1 MKVDLTEGLLT
12 AVMSTFYM
20 DIGQKPS
27 NYVLKFDGQIVY
39 DQGKIKLFANQGG
52 PKSFML
58 AQLSNMFRQG
68 EYWHK
73 YRDNLKARNNGREFD
88 WSASIA
94 IMPQYGLTSRFT
106 TKEFK
111 KYIKEL
117 RDELLEKK
125 IFEIVLLN
133 L

>member
-1 MKVDLTEGLLT
+1 MKVDLTEGLLK

-20 DIGQKPS
+20 DTGHRTP
-27 NYVLKFDGQIVY
+27 NYVIKFDEEVVY
-39 DQGKIKLFANQGG
+39 KEGKIKLFANQGTA
-52 PKSFML
+52 KSFML
-58 AQLSNMFRQG
+58 FHLENMFKQG

-111 KYIKEL
+111 KYIKDL
-117 RDELLEKK
+117 RNELLEKK